1 MNIDTREITLEPADN
16 ARLLSLCGP
25 F

>member
-16 ARLLSLCGP
+16 ARLLSLCG
-25 F
+25 

>member
-16 ARLLSLCGP
+16 ARLLSL
-25 F
+25 

>member
-16 ARLLSLCGP
+16 ARLLSLC
-25 F
+25 